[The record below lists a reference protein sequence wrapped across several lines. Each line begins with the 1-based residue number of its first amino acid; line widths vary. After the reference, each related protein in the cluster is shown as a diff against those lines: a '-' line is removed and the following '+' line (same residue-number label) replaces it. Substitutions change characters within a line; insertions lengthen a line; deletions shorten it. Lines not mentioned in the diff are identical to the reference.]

1 MITLD
6 FIAVLQEWPQLLR
19 GAAFTVGLTAVAAV
33 TGVALGVTCGWAR
46 AWGPGPL
53 RWVVSAYVEL
63 IRNTPFIVQ
72 LFFIFFGLP
81 SLGVKLTPE
90 IASVIAMVVNL
101 GAYAAEIARA
111 GIEGTPRG
119 QIEAA
124 RSLALSERQV
134 FLRVVLPPAL
144 ARVWPAMVSLIVIV
158 MLGSAVCGQIAAQEL
173 SYYANLIQSRNFR
186 AFEAFIVATAIYL
199 GLSIAL
205 RHALNWIGPKW
216 LFGRMPSA
224 GR

>member
-6 FIAVLQEWPQLLR
+6 FGAVLTEWPQLAR
-19 GAAFTVGLTAVAAV
+19 GAAFTVGLTAVSAV
-33 TGVALGVTCGWAR
+33 LGVSLGVACGWAR
-46 AWGPGPL
+46 AWGPAWLKAIVG
-53 RWVVSAYVEL
+53 AYFEL

-72 LFFIFFGLP
+72 LFFVFFGLP

-124 RSLALSERQV
+124 RSLALTEAQV

-144 ARVWPAMVSLIVIV
+144 ARVWPAMTSQIIIV

-199 GLSIAL
+199 GLAIAL
-205 RHALNWIGPKW
+205 RQLLNWAGPK
-216 LFGRMPSA
+216 LIFGRVPSA